1 MEQKNSN
8 IVIEIPHP
16 LLQLSR
22 IWSAIEDIKDPG
34 ASLDTINRSTMVF
47 REAEFQNRIFK
58 AYVRYLRFRVKV
70 LEKKIRD
77 LERE

>member
-1 MEQKNSN
+1 MAQKNSN

-16 LLQLSR
+16 LLQLRR
-22 IWSAIEDIKDPG
+22 IWAAIEDIKDPG

-47 REAEFQNRIFK
+47 RKAEFQNRIFK

>member
-1 MEQKNSN
+1 MAQKNSN

-16 LLQLSR
+16 LLQLRR
-22 IWSAIEDIKDPG
+22 IWAAIEDIKDPG
-34 ASLDTINRSTMVF
+34 ASLDKIEQSKMVF

-58 AYVRYLRFRVKV
+58 AYVRYLKLRVKII
-70 LEKKIRD
+70 EKKIRD